1 LDREDRVTPEL
12 KERLVDA
19 ARRARENAYA
29 PYSEYRV
36 GAAIATEDGSIFSGC
51 NVENASY
58 GATIC
63 AERTA
68 IVRMV
73 ASGGS
78 TPIACAIVVGGDRVA
93 PPCGICRQVLA
104 EFAKDLAVVLVV
116 DTDQGEIR
124 EETTLAALLPHRFEL

>member
-1 LDREDRVTPEL
+1 MTPEL
-12 KERLVDA
+12 VERLVDA

-51 NVENASY
+51 NVENASF

-63 AERTA
+63 AERGA
-68 IVRMV
+68 IARMV

-78 TPIACAIVVGGDRVA
+78 SPIGCVIVTAGPNPA
-93 PPCGICRQVLA
+93 SPCGICRQVLA
-104 EFAKDLAVVLVV
+104 EFAKDMPIVLVG
-116 DTDQGEIR
+116 DTDAGEVR
-124 EETTLAALLPHRFEL
+124 DQTTLAELLPRRFEL

>member
-1 LDREDRVTPEL
+1 MTSEL
-12 KERLVDA
+12 LERLVDA

-36 GAAIATEDGSIFSGC
+36 GAALATEDGTIFSGC

-63 AERTA
+63 AERGA
-68 IVRMV
+68 IARMV

-78 TPIACAIVVGGDRVA
+78 SPIACVIVTAGPNPA
-93 PPCGICRQVLA
+93 APCGICRQVLA
-104 EFAKDLAVVLVV
+104 EFAKDIPIVLVG
-116 DTDQGEIR
+116 DDARI
-124 EETTLAALLPHRFEL
+124 ETTLAELLPMRFEL

>member
-1 LDREDRVTPEL
+1 MHVTPEL
-12 KERLVDA
+12 IERLIDA

-51 NVENASY
+51 NVENASF

-63 AERTA
+63 AERGA
-68 IVRMV
+68 IARMV

-78 TPIACAIVVGGDRVA
+78 SPIACVIVTSGSNPA
-93 PPCGICRQVLA
+93 SPCGICRQVLA
-104 EFAKDLAVVLVV
+104 EFAKDMPIVLVGDGDV
-116 DTDQGEIR
+116 RDS
-124 EETTLAALLPHRFEL
+124 TTLAELLPRRFEL

>member
-1 LDREDRVTPEL
+1 MTPDL

-51 NVENASY
+51 NVENASF

-63 AERTA
+63 AERAA

-78 TPIACAIVVGGDRVA
+78 TPVACAVVVGGSGVA
-93 PPCGICRQVLA
+93 APCGICRQVLA
-104 EFAKDLAVVLVV
+104 EFAKDMPILLVA
-116 DTDQGEIR
+116 DGQEGEIR
-124 EETTLAALLPHRFEL
+124 EETTLAELLPRRFEL